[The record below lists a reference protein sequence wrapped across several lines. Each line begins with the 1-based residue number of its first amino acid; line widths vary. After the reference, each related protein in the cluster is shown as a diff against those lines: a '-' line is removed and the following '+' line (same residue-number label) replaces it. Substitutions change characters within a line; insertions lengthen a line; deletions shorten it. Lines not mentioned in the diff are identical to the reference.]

1 MKCWQGQDGWGACKN
16 PRILPSAAWQAQTVD
31 TQRPSCF
38 HATRHRRGRCLQ
50 THLLPCHRGRL
61 KTLTRPACCHSPNP
75 LPHMDRGVHPEACKP
90 HVHLQ
95 WELQD
100 ANMWWTDGRERK
112 LNSLNIIK
120 KVELEIRWWRG
131 IVCYE

>member
-1 MKCWQGQDGWGACKN
+1 MSTDPPTTMPQGQVENTYKV
-16 PRILPSAAWQAQTVD
+16 R
-31 TQRPSCF
+31 
-38 HATRHRRGRCLQ
+38 
-50 THLLPCHRGRL
+50 LL
-61 KTLTRPACCHSPNP
+61 SPPHP

-120 KVELEIRWWRG
+120 KVELEIRRWR
-131 IVCYE
+131 